1 MSHVDAQQAER
12 LNRWAE
18 KVLDDMDRLVA
29 RDGQYRMA
37 SPGKPA
43 WAERRT
49 SSTFWSYHGLT
60 AKISMQIVR
69 TEEDSKGFE
78 KVFSFLWDLLLEGR
92 IQPGDKLIPER
103 ELALELGVSRPVV
116 REALRALSM
125 IGAVEIRE
133 RVGTIVRR
141 PDVSTLGEFFAFA
154 LAQEKDVVEDVMEA
168 RVAIECQSI
177 RLACRRATLADLERL
192 RAAID
197 RIESTVDQVELGSQ
211 ADFEFH
217 AALVQAGGSKTLIN
231 LHGTVAALL
240 IHSHRNRRETVQ
252 MHPDIKARVIAD
264 HRRIFQ
270 AVVDRDEEAA
280 DRVLREHFSIGDEY
294 RHKAATEWRSS

>member
-1 MSHVDAQQAER
+1 
-12 LNRWAE
+12 
-18 KVLDDMDRLVA
+18 
-29 RDGQYRMA
+29 
-37 SPGKPA
+37 
-43 WAERRT
+43 
-49 SSTFWSYHGLT
+49 
-60 AKISMQIVR
+60 MQIVR
-69 TEEDSKGFE
+69 QEEDSKGFE
-78 KVFSFLWDLLLEGR
+78 KVFSFLRDLLLEGA

-103 ELALELGVSRPVV
+103 DLALKLGVSRPVV

-133 RVGTIVRR
+133 RIGTIVRR

-197 RIESTVDQVELGSQ
+197 RIEATVDQLELGSQ

-217 AALVQAGGSKTLIN
+217 AALVQAGGSKTLMN
-231 LHGTVAALL
+231 LHSTVAALL
-240 IHSHRNRRETVQ
+240 MHSHRNRRETVQ
-252 MHPDIKARVIAD
+252 MHPDIKSRVIAD

-270 AVVDRDEEAA
+270 AIVDRDEEAA
-280 DRVLREHFSIGDEY
+280 DRILREHFSIGDEY
-294 RHKAATEWRSS
+294 RHKAATEWKSS

>member
-1 MSHVDAQQAER
+1 
-12 LNRWAE
+12 
-18 KVLDDMDRLVA
+18 
-29 RDGQYRMA
+29 
-37 SPGKPA
+37 
-43 WAERRT
+43 
-49 SSTFWSYHGLT
+49 
-60 AKISMQIVR
+60 MQIVR

-78 KVFSFLWDLLLEGR
+78 KVFSFLRDLLLDGR